1 VPLPFELAT
10 ARGAAGGALRAVAD
24 AARTL
29 AASAA

>member
-1 VPLPFELAT
+1 MLW
-10 ARGAAGGALRAVAD
+10 GLREMMQITKKILS